1 MLKTFIAFCLILCTS
16 WSPISVTFS
25 STLHPHWSS
34 FSVAFC
40 PRSFKRKYLFCSKC
54 LVAPPLSSALVHID
68 LLFLLPF
75 SLNPHAQLYPFFRV
89 SREPKRTLAM
99 YPFFWSF
106 SPNLRAFSF
115 TFSFFFPF
123 SVFRA
128 HRADIVSL
136 FRVAVRCFRS
146 TWDSV
151 LSFVVYLGVVNERTF
166 PFQKPTRSAQKEVCM
181 PNSVKRDSGVQR

>member
-89 SREPKRTLAM
+89 SREPKRTLVM

-106 SPNLRAFSF
+106 SPTYAPFPLRFVFSF
-115 TFSFFFPF
+115 RFPF
-123 SVFRA
+123 SALTAQTLCPFSKWLYA
-128 HRADIVSL
+128 VSDQL
-136 FRVAVRCFRS
+136 EILCYP
-146 TWDSV
+146 
-151 LSFVVYLGVVNERTF
+151 LS
-166 PFQKPTRSAQKEVCM
+166 SI
-181 PNSVKRDSGVQR
+181 

>member
-1 MLKTFIAFCLILCTS
+1 MLKTFIAFCLILCAS

-40 PRSFKRKYLFCSKC
+40 PRSFKRKYLFCSS
-54 LVAPPLSSALVHID
+54 VWWRSRTHRF
-68 LLFLLPF
+68 LFLLPF
-75 SLNPHAQLYPFFRV
+75 SLNRHAQLYPFFRV
-89 SREPKRTLAM
+89 SREPKRTLVM

-115 TFSFFFPF
+115 TFCFFFPF

-136 FRVAVRCFRS
+136 FQVAVRCFRS